1 MHVPEEFLKAVPRS
15 SLTTDI
21 CQTMVDHIV
30 NGDWRE
36 GDRIPPERELCQKL
50 GVGRSSLREAM
61 KALAIMGV
69 IDMRVGEGTFVC
81 RRSGFLAHPLLW
93 AIAGSGVTEA
103 NELIEARK
111 LIEVELAGL
120 AAVRSTPDDLQ
131 QVGIH
136 LDAMESS
143 LHDTGKFLEADVAF
157 HLALGQAGHNR
168 ILLNSLLLIRNLT
181 QQWVRT
187 SLERYAFVA
196 VKALEQHRAIFLAVA
211 KRNPARA
218 REAMQSHLDA
228 MASFLQSAKLP
239 SAAPGNESNAEES
252 ADRAATQLP
261 ELTKPTVKGL
271 YAGTLENSVSR
282 LENGS

>member
-1 MHVPEEFLKAVPRS
+1 MAVVAVVDVADAFAKFGFPDEPFAGVSRRDGEF
-15 SLTTDI
+15 
-21 CQTMVDHIV
+21 
-30 NGDWRE
+30 NGDLPPDGEFEMQFARAVLGILPECPGHARE
-36 GDRIPPERELCQKL
+36 RGQERAVGGDEFT
-50 GVGRSSLREAM
+50 
-61 KALAIMGV
+61 
-69 IDMRVGEGTFVC
+69 D
-81 RRSGFLAHPLLW
+81 FLAHPLLW

-131 QVGIH
+131 QVGVH

-252 ADRAATQLP
+252 ANRAATQLP